1 MLRIN
6 VCRSAASAKKY
17 YSDEIPHERS
27 DIGRN
32 LSEYYSE
39 KGKIIGFWG
48 GKSAEK
54 LGLSKDIFKKD
65 FNALCDNIHPATGE
79 RLTARQN
86 ANRRVGYDFTFNAPK
101 SISLAYAFADEKGK
115 AEILSAFK
123 ASVREAMIEVET
135 GMQTRVRSGGQDRNR
150 ETNNIIY
157 GEFTQFTSRPV
168 NGISDPH
175 LHSHCLVVNT
185 TYDSKENKWKAGQ
198 FGQIK
203 KDAPYYEAVF
213 HSALASRLS
222 SLGYGIEKQR
232 LGFEL
237 AGVDRNLIDKFSKRT
252 REIEKLAHEKNI
264 TDVNQK
270 AELGARTREGKKSTV
285 SGVEEFAVWKSRLSE
300 KELST
305 LNSLKQPVGVN
316 DNESKGVAGNSVEFA
331 IAHHLERKS
340 VTTDKEVLALAIK
353 DSLGEVSWKSVKENL
368 QRKES
373 ENVIAVKEDGVKYL
387 TTQEALQEENKMIAT
402 AYDFKGRF
410 KSLNKDY
417 APSVDYLNNEQLRA
431 IKGALSS
438 NDGITIIAGKAGTG
452 KTTLMKEVQ
461 KGICENGKEIFAFAP
476 SAEASRGVQRSE
488 GFENAE
494 TIAALLKRKELQNKT
509 NGGVIWIDEAGMV
522 GVRDMN
528 AILSIAK
535 DNKARLILSGDTR
548 QHNSVDRGD
557 ALRILQNEAGIA
569 SIQVSK
575 IQRQK
580 DKAYKEA
587 VNFLSRGDVVKGF
600 NKLEKMGA
608 VKEIDDDSKRIAA
621 IANDYFESAY
631 KGNVNRKKPASVLVV
646 SPTHKEG
653 DAVTAAIR
661 QRLQAEGV
669 VEDKEKQFLTFKKT
683 QLTQAQKAKP
693 ENYEVGNFVVFHQN
707 VKGFKAG
714 GRFEVVAGNKTGNSQ
729 DKNKVF
735 VRDSAGN
742 EKLLPLG
749 KAKAFQLYEAKEL
762 AIAKGDKI
770 RITDNGKTEEG
781 KHLFNGTSFRVD
793 GFDRMG
799 NIKLSNGSV
808 ISKDFRHFALGY
820 VQTSHSSQ
828 GKTMDKV
835 IISQSSES
843 LKASSMQQ
851 LYVSVSRGR
860 KSVAIYT
867 DDKKELLKAVSQSS
881 ERRSARELVGEANK
895 GVAKDAVIID
905 LQRKR
910 LMERMRQ
917 KAHEAYGKM
926 KNVINKGLNYEL
938 PRKISRA
945 K

>member
-6 VCRSAASAKKY
+6 VCRSAASAKQY

-27 DIGRN
+27 DVGQN

-39 KGKIIGFWG
+39 KGKIIGYWG

-65 FNALCDNIHPATGE
+65 FNALCDNIHPATGK

-101 SISLAYAFADEKGK
+101 SISLAYVFADEKGK

-135 GMQTRVRSGGQDRNR
+135 GMQTRVRSNGQDRNR

-213 HSALASRLS
+213 HAALASRLS

-232 LGFEL
+232 VGFEL

-252 REIEKLAHEKNI
+252 REIEKLALEKNI
-264 TDVNQK
+264 TDADQK
-270 AELGARTREGKKSTV
+270 AELGARTREGKKSTI

-316 DNESKGVAGNSVEFA
+316 DNERKGVAGNSVEFA

-353 DSLGEVSWKSVKENL
+353 DSLGEASWKSVKESL
-368 QRKES
+368 KHKES

-387 TTQEALQEENKMIAT
+387 TTQEALQEENKMIA
-402 AYDFKGRF
+402 AAHDFKGRF
-410 KSLNKDY
+410 KPLNKDY

-431 IKGALSS
+431 IKNALTS

-461 KGICENGKEIFAFAP
+461 KGILSGGKEIFAFAP
-476 SAEASRGVQRSE
+476 SAQASRGVQRDE
-488 GFENAE
+488 GFRNAE
-494 TIAALLKRKELQNKT
+494 TIAALLQRKELQNKT

-535 DNKARLILSGDTR
+535 ENKARLILSGDTR

-587 VNFLSRGDVVKGF
+587 VSFLSRGDVVKGF

-608 VKEIDDDSKRIAA
+608 VKEIATDEMRIES

-669 VEDKEKQFLTFKKT
+669 IEDKEKQFLTFKKT
-683 QLTQAQKAKP
+683 QLTQAQMAKP
-693 ENYEVGNFVVFHQN
+693 ENYGVGNFVVFHQN

-714 GRFEVVAGNKTGNSQ
+714 GRFEVVSHNKSQ

-735 VRDSAGN
+735 VKDDAGN
-742 EKLLPLG
+742 KKLLPLE

-781 KHLFNGTSFRVD
+781 KHLFNGTSFRVE

-820 VQTSHSSQ
+820 VMTSHSSQ
-828 GKTMDKV
+828 GKTVDRV

-851 LYVSVSRGR
+851 LYVSVSRGC

-867 DDKKELLKAVSQSS
+867 DDKEELLRAVSQSN

-895 GVAKDAVIID
+895 GIAKDAVIVD

-926 KNVINKGLNYEL
+926 KTVINKSLNYEL